1 MHYRFKS
8 RADADL
14 LMMQPVAEQLLA
26 IVGRQPAPQGII
38 ELQAIPAAIAA
49 LEGAI
54 ADERAL
60 QKRTG
65 GDRVADDDADGGGD
79 RIGLSRRA
87 WPLLEMM
94 KRSVAE
100 KSDIVWGV

>member
-8 RADADL
+8 KADADL
-14 LMMQPVAEQLLA
+14 LMMQPIAEQLLA
-26 IVGRQPAPQGII
+26 IVGREPAPQGII
-38 ELQAIPAAIAA
+38 ESAVIPGAIAA
-49 LEGAI
+49 LEAAI
-54 ADERAL
+54 ADERAA
-60 QKRTG
+60 QKRSG
-65 GDRVADDDADGGGD
+65 GDRVADDSAEAHAD

-100 KSDIVWGV
+100 KADIVWDV